1 MRNAFLTVTL
11 LLLATAAKAE
21 EKELW
26 FRNVERKG
34 LAQMLRARGFEC
46 PELQAGYQV
55 GWQSDGNHVRLVCAG
70 LAGNNASFRM
80 VARGSGIARM
90 EPWETVVLAGHELRP
105 SLE

>member
-1 MRNAFLTVTL
+1 MRNAFLTLAL

-26 FRNVERKG
+26 FRAVERKG

-55 GWQSDGNHVRLVCAG
+55 GWQPDGNHVRLVCAG
-70 LAGNNASFRM
+70 LAGKSASFRM